1 MEQSYAVYRQAV
13 AGTVKNRTP
22 AAYLQD
28 SWRANERL
36 TLNAGLRWSRQAL
49 IGASGRTAQ
58 RFTDEW
64 QPRLGFS
71 WQLDSRGQHRVLGS
85 WGRFYLLEPLALAGG
100 YFVDYYGREFRYSV
114 DPRTPGAP
122 VDAENDFS
130 ASEAGYRQVDGI
142 SVENIDELS
151 LGYERLLGASA
162 RLTIRGVRRGLRSTF
177 QQAIDSTLRFVLGTP
192 GKGELSFLPPPR
204 RNYTALEASID
215 GSWGNVRYRASY
227 VLSRTSGNY
236 TGLYSSDGYIGNPGN
251 NGGLGI
257 WHQAVNSTG
266 LLPNDRPHVFKM
278 SGTWRASGALEAG
291 AIFNWMSGTPL
302 NRFGAGPFGYPR
314 FLAPR
319 GSVGR
324 TPSVMD
330 LNLRASYRFSE
341 GRNAGS
347 RVVLDVLHVGN
358 PQGVVRQDL
367 VAYRAEDANG
377 QPTTPNSDYLRP
389 TLFQP
394 PMMARLG
401 IEIQR

>member
-1 MEQSYAVYRQAV
+1 MRRDARGADGDVTQAEAQAV
-13 AGTVKNRTP
+13 GRVRG
-22 AAYLQD
+22 
-28 SWRANERL
+28 RL
-36 TLNAGLRWSRQAL
+36 RIVGIVHRNCGH
-49 IGASGRTAQ
+49 
-58 RFTDEW
+58 E
-64 QPRLGFS
+64 PRLRVDEC
-71 WQLDSRGQHRVLGS
+71 LAALPREQHIAAV
-85 WGRFYLLEPLALAGG
+85 GRDAGHALA
-100 YFVDYYGREFRYSV
+100 VERVGR
-114 DPRTPGAP
+114 
-122 VDAENDFS
+122 
-130 ASEAGYRQVDGI
+130 DGI
-142 SVENIDELS
+142 
-151 LGYERLLGASA
+151 
-162 RLTIRGVRRGLRSTF
+162 
-177 QQAIDSTLRFVLGTP
+177 
-192 GKGELSFLPPPR
+192 
-204 RNYTALEASID
+204 ALEASID
-215 GSWGNVRYRASY
+215 GSWGSVRYRASY